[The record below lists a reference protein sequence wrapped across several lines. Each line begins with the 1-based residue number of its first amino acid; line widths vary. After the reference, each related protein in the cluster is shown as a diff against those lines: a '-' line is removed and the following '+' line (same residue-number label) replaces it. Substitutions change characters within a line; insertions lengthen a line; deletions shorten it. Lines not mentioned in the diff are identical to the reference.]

1 MTMSIRP
8 STLSMRTV
16 CVLCL
21 LTLLAV
27 NESVYTQDVANGQAI
42 ANVLAVLSVAATQDL
57 DFGNIY
63 QGVAKIQDETDD
75 ALSGIFTITGAAGAG
90 LSVYMQLPEY
100 LALAS
105 GADRLVIAFGNQDC
119 TYSVLDA
126 AAPSTP
132 SAPGVGALLNQDPR
146 VLAGTTVGAGGTSQ
160 IFIGGKV
167 IPAVNQS
174 AGAYS
179 GDIVCTVAYTGT

>member
-1 MTMSIRP
+1 MNKQLCSR
-8 STLSMRTV
+8 LVLTV
-16 CVLCL
+16 AIVII
-21 LTLLAV
+21 
-27 NESVYTQDVANGQAI
+27 SVMGAEAQDVANGQAI
-42 ANVLAVLSVAATQDL
+42 ANVLATLTVTATQNL

-75 ALSGIFTITGAAGAG
+75 ALSGIFTITGASGAG

-105 GADRLVIAFGNQDC
+105 GADRLTIAFGAQDC
-119 TYSVLDA
+119 TFSVLDA

-132 SAPGVGALLNQDPR
+132 SFPGAGALLNQDPR
-146 VLAGTTVGAGGTSQ
+146 MLAGTTVGAASGTSQ
-160 IFIGGKV
+160 VFIGGKV

-174 AGAYS
+174 AGAYA
-179 GDIVCTVAYTGT
+179 GDVVCTVAYTGT